1 MKSVLE
7 GKFLIWWPP
16 QPPNSH
22 VTMKILPSIKLFAF
36 TTTQFDKN
44 LFPSADYMSNSNKY
58 SDNLS
63 QLLRIH
69 RRILS
74 FLMRS

>member
-16 QPPNSH
+16 QPRNSH
-22 VTMKILPSIKLFAF
+22 ITMKILSSIKLD
-36 TTTQFDKN
+36 TTQFDKN
-44 LFPSADYMSNSNKY
+44 LFPFADYMSNNNKY